1 MSHKIIHPVHENLQ
15 HEIIAKLQIPAER
28 AGTMFISRSTKMFYD
43 NFKIKTQVFQLE
55 ILSNE
60 QQKDFIFEQLFQHLI
75 LIELISLEDLITLTQ
90 YEINIT
96 TAD

>member
-1 MSHKIIHPVHENLQ
+1 MKLLPSFKYQLKELAQCSFLEVH
-15 HEIIAKLQIPAER
+15 
-28 AGTMFISRSTKMFYD
+28 TKMFYD